1 MMNSPLMVVEDD
13 LGFRDDLVWMLRAKG
28 LQVAGVFDLMSD
40 ARTAIERGLEV
51 RLALVDLGL
60 PDGSGLDLVRW
71 LRQRATPPEVV
82 VLTALSDDEHLFEAL
97 RRGACGYL
105 LKSTSA
111 DGIAAGVCDALR
123 GGAPMSPAIA
133 RRVVGSF
140 GRDAATPLTPRETE
154 VLELLV
160 KGASYPQIGVTLGI
174 AIGTVQEHIKKI
186 YRKLEVAT
194 KAEAAV
200 EAVRRRLVS

>member
-1 MMNSPLMVVEDD
+1 MAFKRGSASTVAELSALADD
-13 LGFRDDLVWMLRAKG
+13 D
-28 LQVAGVFDLMSD
+28 
-40 ARTAIERGLEV
+40 
-51 RLALVDLGL
+51 
-60 PDGSGLDLVRW
+60 
-71 LRQRATPPEVV
+71 
-82 VLTALSDDEHLFEAL
+82 HLFEAL

-105 LKSTSA
+105 LKSSSP
-111 DGIAAGVCDALR
+111 DEIAAGVYDALA

-140 GRDAATPLTPRETE
+140 GRTAPEQTSPLTPRETE

-160 KGASYPQIGVTLGI
+160 KGASYPQIGTALGI

-200 EAVRRRLVS
+200 EAVRRQLV